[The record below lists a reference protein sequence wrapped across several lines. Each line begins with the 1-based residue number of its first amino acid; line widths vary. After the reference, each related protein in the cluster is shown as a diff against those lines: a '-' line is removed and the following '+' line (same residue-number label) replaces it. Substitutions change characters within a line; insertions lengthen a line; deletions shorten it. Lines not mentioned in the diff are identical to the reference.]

1 MLKNNSLN
9 VVENPRPHI
18 MLMKSP
24 VKSSATKIIYALD
37 LLHVMLSRNVLA
49 GFMRVGGG
57 VVSDMGRR
65 AAVGG
70 LNFSLRHIQLSRVF
84 SN

>member
-1 MLKNNSLN
+1 MFENNSLN
-9 VVENPRPHI
+9 AVKNPRPHI
-18 MLMKSP
+18 ILMKSP

-49 GFMRVGGG
+49 GFMRVGEG

-70 LNFSLRHIQLSRVF
+70 LSFSLRHIQLSSVF
-84 SN
+84 SK